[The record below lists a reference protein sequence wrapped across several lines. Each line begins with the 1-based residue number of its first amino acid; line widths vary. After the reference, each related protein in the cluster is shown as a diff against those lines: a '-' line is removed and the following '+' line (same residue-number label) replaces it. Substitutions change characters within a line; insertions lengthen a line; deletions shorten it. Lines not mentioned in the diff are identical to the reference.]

1 MHSVRNLIFLLKLMD
16 NLLKRE
22 CLSDNSLNI
31 CLCISIEPS
40 MTDKNNRPWKMSK
53 ILHSILFSILIDT
66 FKNIKKNEIKKMK
79 RSVNWLIQETR
90 LKINLVT
97 SISFIKKWQ
106 IVTHMQ
112 INLMD
117 GKINFQAMSN
127 LNNKKPL

>member
-1 MHSVRNLIFLLKLMD
+1 MHSMRNLIFLLKLMD

-22 CLSDNSLNI
+22 CLSDNSPNI